1 MAIVDITGTSIR
13 GKVLMIDD
21 EPCDLRLLEAKLKHA
36 GYDTICADN
45 AKEGIK
51 LAYAEKP
58 DIILLDIM
66 MPDMDGYEVT
76 QRLKA
81 DPVTSNIPIVLI
93 TVLEETSDKLRGMEA
108 GADDFLNKP
117 VNTGELLARI
127 QAVLLRMKIKLQ
139 METQIREATLQSI
152 TDPLTGLYNRQFIK
166 HDIERHVLQAQRY
179 EQPMSLFFIDVDHFK
194 HINDTYGH
202 ATGDSILKIL
212 SRCFKNSLRG
222 SDIVARYGGDEFIVC
237 LPGTD
242 HPAAMQVAEKIRTEI
257 ANLDHD
263 LPDGCKISVSIGLTE
278 MQQDENFNS
287 MLNRADKAMYQA
299 KVAGRN
305 RVETVL
311 PGQSIQRE
319 KTS

>member
-1 MAIVDITGTSIR
+1 MKEINKKILI
-13 GKVLMIDD
+13 IDD
-21 EPCDLRLLEAKLKHA
+21 EPVNIKFLKTMLKPA
-36 GYDTICADN
+36 GYKLISAN
-45 AKEGIK
+45 NGVEGLK
-51 LAYAEKP
+51 LARDENP
-58 DIILLDIM
+58 DIVLLDITIPGM
-66 MPDMDGYEVT
+66 NGYEVT
-76 QRLKA
+76 EKLKS
-81 DPVTSNIPIVLI
+81 DHSTRDIPIILI
-93 TVLEETSDKLRGMEA
+93 TALDGLDDKLRGIEA
-108 GADDFLNKP
+108 GADDFLSKP
-117 VNTGELLARI
+117 VNPGELLARM
-127 QAVLLRMKIKLQ
+127 QAALLRMKIKLQ
-139 METQIREATLQSI
+139 METQLREATLQSI

-212 SRCFKNSLRG
+212 SRCFKNALRG

-237 LPGTD
+237 LPGTY
-242 HPAAMQVAEKIRTEI
+242 HPPAMQVAEKIRTEI

-278 MQQDENFNS
+278 MQQDEDFNS

-305 RVETVL
+305 RVDTVL